1 MRIFIS
7 AGEPSGDLRASEL
20 VRSIRDIDSSI
31 EFYGMGGPLMES
43 SGVHLIKR
51 IGESS
56 VVGVQ
61 EALTHIPD
69 LMRDFRDMYHHA
81 LLADAVILVDYP
93 GYHLLLASRL
103 LHARRRVF
111 YYILPQLWAWGRFR
125 ISPLRKMEGL
135 YSVLPFEPDFFRK
148 LGVEVKYFGH
158 PLASLYGRDIEG
170 VERRGNPT
178 IGLLPGSR
186 KHEIRRLIPRMMR
199 IKEHLERIYPD
210 AFFYV
215 SLLDESFRIPESEN
229 MRILRGKSL
238 EIMKGSDVVIVASGT
253 ASLEAA
259 ILGTPA
265 VVLYVM
271 SESTWILAR
280 MFARVRWASLTNL
293 ILGREVF
300 PEFIQH
306 IRPEKV
312 ARTVARIMERRD
324 DVVREISRL
333 KSLLGEGNPVDRVA
347 EDLVSSL

>member
-20 VRSIRDIDSSI
+20 VRSMLKLEPSI
-31 EFYGMGGPLMES
+31 QFYGMGGPLMES

-61 EALTHIPD
+61 EAITHIPS
-69 LMRDFRDMYHHA
+69 LLRDFRSMYHGA
-81 LLADAVILVDYP
+81 LAADAVILVDYP

-103 LHARRRVF
+103 LRARKKVF
-111 YYILPQLWAWGRFR
+111 YYVLPQLWAWGRFR
-125 ISPLRKMEGL
+125 IAPLRRMAGL
-135 YSVLPFEPDFFRK
+135 YSILPFEPRFFSK

-158 PLASLYGRDIEG
+158 PLASLYERDIEG

-199 IKEHLERIYPD
+199 IKEHLERIYPE

-215 SLLDESFRIPESEN
+215 SLLDDSFEIPQSEN
-229 MRILRGKSL
+229 MQILRGRSL
-238 EIMKGSDVVIVASGT
+238 EIIRGSDVVIVASGT

-293 ILGREVF
+293 ILGKEVF

-306 IRPEKV
+306 IRPGKV
-312 ARTVARIMERRD
+312 ARTVARILDDRD
-324 DVVREISRL
+324 RVIGEISRL
-333 KSLLGEGNPVDRVA
+333 RSLLGEGNPVDRVA
-347 EDLVSSL
+347 EDLLSSL